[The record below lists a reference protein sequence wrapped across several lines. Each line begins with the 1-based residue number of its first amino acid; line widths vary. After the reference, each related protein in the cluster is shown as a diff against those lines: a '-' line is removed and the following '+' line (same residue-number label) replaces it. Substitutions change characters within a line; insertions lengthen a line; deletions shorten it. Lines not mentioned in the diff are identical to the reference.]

1 MFGTL
6 QQSSLRIEIAA
17 SADRLRAC
25 LTQPADLQKW
35 LKFQRFPAGLPEV
48 FTAGSKF
55 TSYGG
60 YAVPIQQTVEFVE
73 TDRIRF
79 LLAQGIDGFHDWA
92 WGDGW
97 VQSQIEGVSLLP
109 IGVGQSASL
118 LLLKQYVKRL
128 NQKPKP

>member
-25 LTQPADLQKW
+25 LTQPAELQKW
-35 LKFQRFPAGLPEV
+35 LKFQRFP
-48 FTAGSKF
+48 AGSKF